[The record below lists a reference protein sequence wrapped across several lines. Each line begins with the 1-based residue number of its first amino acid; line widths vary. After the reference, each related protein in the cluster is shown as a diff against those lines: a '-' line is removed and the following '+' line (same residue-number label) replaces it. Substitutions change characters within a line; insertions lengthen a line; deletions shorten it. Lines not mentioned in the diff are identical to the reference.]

1 MTTLF
6 NVYSCLLTYPDDEL
20 LAALPAITATL
31 EAADALATVQ
41 PLLDLLQS
49 NDLISLQENY
59 VATFDRTPSHS
70 LHIFEHVHG
79 ESRDCGQAMVDLVDE
94 YRQAGFDVVD
104 SELPDYVPLFLEFLS
119 LLDSEKALTLLD
131 DAVHVLAHIG
141 NNLGRNESPYQG
153 VFTALEALAR
163 VEAGAMKFE
172 APRDMDEAM
181 VMFGTT
187 ADGCEPLLNKKP
199 QAAQAV
205 KFYTQPAVK
214 GAC

>member
-79 ESRDCGQAMVDLVDE
+79 ESRDRGQAMVDLVDE

-131 DAVHVLAHIG
+131 DVSKEYIDPTLYA
-141 NNLGRNESPYQG
+141 NY
-153 VFTALEALAR
+153 FTGAKLTNAL
-163 VEAGAMKFE
+163 
-172 APRDMDEAM
+172 
-181 VMFGTT
+181 
-187 ADGCEPLLNKKP
+187 LLNDRQYELNPGHTTVVGGERGHSKNKD
-199 QAAQAV
+199 AYFTFNV
-205 KFYTQPAVK
+205 KIGYTFGRERIK
-214 GAC
+214 R